1 MDLQVNGFAG
11 VDFNAPPITEED
23 LLLVIQA
30 LIREGVTSFLPT
42 LITNSVEQICLL
54 LENLDALSTD
64 NPYIDSFI
72 PGIHLEGPFISPVE
86 GARGAHPVEHVQA
99 PDWELFQRFQRAAGN
114 RIRLITLSPEWPEAI
129 PFIEQCVST
138 GVKVAIGH
146 TIASPTQIQR
156 AVEAGASLSTHL
168 GNGAPLQLPRNNNFI
183 IQQLVEERLAASI
196 IADGFHLPNSFIQ
209 LAMKAK
215 GEKLILVSDST
226 QFAGM
231 PPGIYPTHIGGKV
244 VLTEEGRLHMEA
256 TPEMLAGSAVSLLH
270 CVNHLIGHEL
280 CSIEEAWE
288 MGSVRPQQ
296 YISDALGRD
305 GNYVGNDHVLFT
317 LIDKRIEVK
326 AIIKAGKWVYPQDL
340 W

>member
-1 MDLQVNGFAG
+1 MV
-11 VDFNAPPITEED
+11 
-23 LLLVIQA
+23 LLELILMLCLSQRRIFLHVIQA
-30 LIREGVTSFLPT
+30 LIQEGVTSFLPT
-42 LITNSVEQICLL
+42 IITNSVEQICLL
-54 LENLDALSTD
+54 LENIGCLCRD

-86 GARGAHPVEHVQA
+86 GARGAHPFEHVQA

-129 PFIEQCVST
+129 SFIEQCVST

-156 AVEAGASLSTHL
+156 AVKAGASLSTHL

-215 GEKLILVSDST
+215 RDRLILVSDST

-231 PPGIYPTHIGGKV
+231 SPGIYPTHIGGKV

-270 CVNHLIGHEL
+270 CVNHQIGNEL
-280 CSIEEAWE
+280 CSLEEAWE

-296 YISDALGRD
+296 FISDTLGD
-305 GNYVGNDHVLFT
+305 NVDYADKDHVLFT
-317 LIDKRIEVK
+317 HIDKRIEIK
-326 AIIKAGKWVYPQDL
+326 AVIKAGKWVFTQDL
-340 W
+340 L